1 VVNGEALDLW
11 TNVAEFHGQ
20 VQIRGIDVRGL
31 FARASVDDAGPAS
44 VALRLPLTA
53 PIAERMQGGYVQV
66 GYNVLS
72 QITTNTAL
80 TPYVRYEQVD
90 TQDRVP
96 AGFTRDLT
104 RDGDFTTLG
113 IEVKPIP
120 QVVLKAE
127 YQWITNAAN
136 TGRNQA
142 NVNLGYSF

>member
-1 VVNGEALDLW
+1 
-11 TNVAEFHGQ
+11 
-20 VQIRGIDVRGL
+20 
-31 FARASVDDAGPAS
+31 
-44 VALRLPLTA
+44 
-53 PIAERMQGGYVQV
+53 MQGGYLQV
-66 GYNVLS
+66 CYNVLS
-72 QITTNTAL
+72 QFTANLAL

-90 TQDRVP
+90 TQHRVP
-96 AGFTRDLT
+96 AGFQRDLT
-104 RDGDFTTLG
+104 RDGDFTTFG